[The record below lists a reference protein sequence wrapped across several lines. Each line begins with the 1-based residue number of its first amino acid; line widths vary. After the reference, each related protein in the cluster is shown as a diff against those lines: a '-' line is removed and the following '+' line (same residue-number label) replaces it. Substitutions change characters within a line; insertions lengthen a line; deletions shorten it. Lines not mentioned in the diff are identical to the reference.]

1 MTDVRLER
9 TCSSIM
15 KSILRISGLVGA
27 ISFVLFFAVQFYAGC
42 CGEVPTSA
50 QWYATSFE
58 SLLMSFLG
66 SYWFLGLFLC
76 AWFGILAKLSS
87 NSGWKTLSEKYGIKR
102 LTGDR
107 LQFRAVSGY
116 VGEVR
121 CDGSLKIAVTTQGLY
136 LKVLFLFKFGH
147 KDLFIP
153 WSDITI
159 SVEKR
164 GLPPAKAPLFLS
176 RLVGRLLRSN
186 YLRVHLRQFPD
197 QKLILEVPDSL
208 LTHIPSEIMESTAKQ
223 LS

>member
-50 QWYATSFE
+50 QWYAINFE

-102 LTGDR
+102 LKEDR
-107 LQFRAVSGY
+107 LQFRAISGY

-147 KDLFIP
+147 KDFFIP

-164 GLPPAKAPLFLS
+164 GLLPAKAPLFLS
-176 RLVGRLLRSN
+176 RLMGRLLHST
-186 YLRVHLRQFPD
+186 YLRVHLQHFPN

-208 LTHIPSEIMESTAKQ
+208 LTHIPAEVMEPTAK
-223 LS
+223 

>member
-1 MTDVRLER
+1 
-9 TCSSIM
+9 M
-15 KSILRISGLVGA
+15 KSILRIAGLVGA
-27 ISFVLFFAVQFYAGC
+27 ISFVLFFAVRLYAGC

-50 QWYATSFE
+50 QWYAASFE
-58 SLLMSFLG
+58 SMLMSFLD
-66 SYWFLGLFLC
+66 SYWLLVFFLC
-76 AWFGILAKLSS
+76 AWLGILAKLSS

-164 GLPPAKAPLFLS
+164 GLLPAKAPLFLS
-176 RLVGRLLRSN
+176 RLMGRLLHST
-186 YLRVHLRQFPD
+186 YLRVHLQHFPN